1 MIEVHDVDYC
11 RGHIIERSPLN
22 VGRWTLTFETT
33 NAQRSTLNS
42 QRPIQIM
49 RISVTDYLDVVS
61 SWCFWSEPT
70 WAELKKRYE
79 GRVKFQWKIALMD
92 PSGLPTSREQEQWF
106 YRRSGMMMRSPFML
120 NTDWYEPSLPEWLAP
135 NCVAEAAKDFG
146 FTDDRVR
153 LALAHAALREGKKIS
168 DWNVSAQIGAE
179 AGGIDT
185 GKLLERATSAE
196 IEQRVRASTTEFH
209 ALQVTQR
216 PAFVID
222 TEIGDRAVFSG
233 VVKLE
238 PLAATIDSILDDA
251 AAYAAHKAHFGDPPA
266 K

>member
-1 MIEVHDVDYC
+1 MP
-11 RGHIIERSPLN
+11 II
-22 VGRWTLTFETT
+22 
-33 NAQRSTLNS
+33 
-42 QRPIQIM
+42 
-49 RISVTDYLDVVS
+49 VTDYLDVIS

-70 WAELKKRYE
+70 WAELKKRY
-79 GRVKFQWKIALMD
+79 GDRVEFQWKIALMD

-106 YRRSGMMMRSPFML
+106 YRRSGMMMGSLFML
-120 NTDWYEPSLPEWLAP
+120 NTDWYDPSLPEWLAP

-153 LALAHAALREGKKIS
+153 LALSQATLREGKKVS
-168 DWNVSAQIGAE
+168 DWEIAAAIGA
-179 AGGIDT
+179 AACNIDSK
-185 GKLLERATSAE
+185 KLFERARSPE
-196 IEQRVRASTTEFH
+196 IEKRVRASTAEFH
-209 ALQVTQR
+209 ALQITQR

-238 PLAATIDSILDDA
+238 PLTATLDSMLDDA

>member
-1 MIEVHDVDYC
+1 M
-11 RGHIIERSPLN
+11 
-22 VGRWTLTFETT
+22 
-33 NAQRSTLNS
+33 
-42 QRPIQIM
+42 PIT
-49 RISVTDYLDVVS
+49 VTDYLDVVS

-79 GRVKFQWKIALMD
+79 GRVTFQWKIALMD

-120 NTDWYEPSLPEWLAP
+120 NTEWYDPSLPEWLAP

-153 LALAHAALREGKKIS
+153 LALAHAALREGKEIG
-168 DWNVSAQIGAE
+168 DWNVAADTGAE
-179 AGGIDT
+179 VGGIDT
-185 GKLLERATSAE
+185 RKLLERARSVE
-196 IEQRVRASTTEFH
+196 IEQRVRASTAEFH

-222 TEIGDRAVFSG
+222 TEIGDCAVFSG
-233 VVKLE
+233 VIKLE
-238 PLAATIDSILDDA
+238 PLTATIDSMLDDA
-251 AAYAAHKAHFGDPPA
+251 AVYAAHKAHFGDPPA

>member
-1 MIEVHDVDYC
+1 LFVLI
-11 RGHIIERSPLN
+11 RRWTFG
-22 VGRWTLTFETT
+22 VGRWMFVPKQP
-33 NAQRSTLNS
+33 NAQRSTSNS
-42 QRPIQIM
+42 QRPSQIM
-49 RISVTDYLDVVS
+49 TITVTDYLDVIS
-61 SWCFWSEPT
+61 SWCFWSEPM
-70 WAELKKRYE
+70 WAELRKRYE

-120 NTDWYEPSLPEWLAP
+120 NTDWYDPGLQEWLAP

-153 LALAHAALREGKKIS
+153 LALAHAALREGKLVA
-168 DWNVSAQIGAE
+168 DWNIAAETGGE
-179 AGGIDT
+179 AGAIDAA
-185 GKLLERATSAE
+185 KLLERAKSPA
-196 IEQRVRASTTEFH
+196 IENRVRVSTAEFR
-209 ALQVTQR
+209 ALQITQR

-222 TEIGDRAVFSG
+222 TEIGDRAIFSG

-238 PLAATIDSILDDA
+238 PLAATIESMLEDA